1 MMNVN
6 NLKYSFIT
14 TFLLVLSHMPLSV
27 YAASYP
33 DFTEIVEQNMP
44 AVVIVNATRSTN
56 PINNSNQFQTPPGMP
71 DEFNDLFKK
80 FFDERQNQPR
90 KSQPSSGSGFILS
103 SDGYIMTNHHVV
115 VGANKITILTN
126 DKTSYDA
133 ELIGS
138 DKRSDLALLKI
149 NAKNLP
155 VVKIASQDNVRLGEW
170 VLAIGSPFGFNQTV
184 TAGIVSG
191 KQRKL
196 AGDNYVP
203 YIQTDVAINPGNSGG
218 PLFNLSGE
226 VIGVNAQIYS
236 RTGGFM
242 GVSFAIPSD
251 TVNDVYYQLKTK
263 GKVSRGWLGVY
274 IQEIDDKLAK
284 TFGLDKAKGALVS
297 KILPNSPAEKARFKQ
312 GDVIL
317 KFNNT
322 DINKSTDLP
331 LVVGQSKVGKS
342 FQVQILRNKLI
353 RNLSVTLE
361 ELPTDEKI
369 ASIGS
374 RKVVS
379 NSISGI
385 SVRNLNPQDMKSLD
399 IKTGVLVTSVDSN
412 LNNNYDVK
420 INDIITKINNTVIKD
435 SDDFTKI
442 MKKAKNNSYVN
453 LLIYRQSSPLF
464 IALKI
469 SK

>member
-1 MMNVN
+1 MKNVI
-6 NLKYSFIT
+6 KYKNFLFTISLSIFII
-14 TFLLVLSHMPLSV
+14 SGNAN
-27 YAASYP
+27 AASYP
-33 DFTEIVEQNMP
+33 DFTRIVEDNMP
-44 AVVIVNATRSTN
+44 AVVIVNATRSAN
-56 PINNSNQFQTPPGMP
+56 VSNNNDFQNPPGMP

-80 FFDERQNQPR
+80 FFDERQ
-90 KSQPSSGSGFILS
+90 KSPKRGQPSSGSGFILS

-115 VGANKITILTN
+115 NGSDNITILTN
-126 DKTSYDA
+126 DQVTYDA
-133 ELIGS
+133 KLIGS

-149 NAKNLP
+149 NARNLP
-155 VVKIASQDNVRLGEW
+155 IVKIASMDNVKLGEW

-274 IQEIDDKLAK
+274 IQEIDNKLAK
-284 TFGLDKAKGALVS
+284 SFGMDKPKGALVS
-297 KILPNSPAEKARFKQ
+297 KIIPNSPAEKAKLQQ

-317 KFNNT
+317 KFNGI
-322 DINKSTDLP
+322 DIKKSTDLP
-331 LVVGQSKVGKS
+331 LVVGQARVGES
-342 FQVQILRNKLI
+342 FKVQII
-353 RNLSVTLE
+353 RNRMTLNVPITLE
-361 ELPTDEKI
+361 ELPTEDKI
-369 ASIGS
+369 ASIDTK
-374 RKVVS
+374 KVIVD
-379 NSISGI
+379 SISGI
-385 SVRNLNPQDMKSLD
+385 AVKNLTLNEKNTLQVKS
-399 IKTGVLVTSVDSN
+399 GVLVTDIDESI
-412 LNNNYDVK
+412 NNNYDLK
-420 INDIITKINNTVIKD
+420 QGDIITKINNQIINNVE
-435 SDDFTKI
+435 DFTKI
-442 MKKAKNNSYVN
+442 LNSVKNNSYAN
-453 LLIYRQSSPLF
+453 LLVYRQSTPLF